1 APSWRRPWYRPSPA
15 PPPRLAAPPAWGR
28 GPTWQARACPP
39 ARAGEAISPFG
50 SRGERVHPSRV
61 LGQDPLPRLAT
72 DVLAPPQLTQ
82 ARGEIVI
89 PVRDVAGVEQCRI
102 AEATHHLWHGRLARF
117 DREVQPTAAPL
128 LTRPPP
134 AQ

>member
-1 APSWRRPWYRPSPA
+1 PPS
-15 PPPRLAAPPAWGR
+15 RLASAPAFGR

-89 PVRDVAGVEQCRI
+89 PVRDVAGGGQ
-102 AEATHHLWHGRLARF
+102 GRMANVSHPPRPGLLARF
-117 DREVQPTAAPL
+117 QR
-128 LTRPPP
+128 R
-134 AQ
+134 